1 VSALQQVL
9 ADLAAENDDLDSRV
23 ANLDTA
29 GWALPT
35 PAKGWSVAHQIAHL
49 AWTDQASLLA
59 ATDEDAF
66 GRALTAAAADPGG
79 FVDAAAAEGAAL
91 PGEQLLG
98 QWRGARQRL
107 VTALAAVPPGERLPW
122 FGPPMGPTSM
132 ATARIMEAWA
142 HGQDVADALG
152 QNRTPTDRLRHVCHI
167 GVRTRGFAFQLNGL
181 AAPEA
186 DVRVELTAPS
196 GELWTWGES
205 DTDLVRGPALDF
217 CLLVTQRRHHDDVD
231 LHAEGEVAG
240 AWLPIAQAFAGPS
253 GGGRQPGAQR

>member
-79 FVDAAAAEGAAL
+79 FVDTAAAEGAAL

>member
-35 PAKGWSVAHQIAHL
+35 RAKGWSVAHQIAHL

-79 FVDAAAAEGAAL
+79 FVDTAAAGGAAL

-152 QNRTPTDRLRHVCHI
+152 QNRTPT
-167 GVRTRGFAFQLNGL
+167 GL
-181 AAPEA
+181 
-186 DVRVELTAPS
+186 
-196 GELWTWGES
+196 
-205 DTDLVRGPALDF
+205 
-217 CLLVTQRRHHDDVD
+217 
-231 LHAEGEVAG
+231 
-240 AWLPIAQAFAGPS
+240 
-253 GGGRQPGAQR
+253 